1 MIRKL
6 SFLLM
11 LAVMAIVANAQERV
25 VSGSLTDRDTK
36 ETVPY
41 VTVQLLDKD
50 STFVAGSISDDNG
63 NFRIEATI
71 R

>member
-1 MIRKL
+1 
-6 SFLLM
+6 M

-41 VTVQLLDKD
+41 VTVQLLNKD
-50 STFVAGSISDDNG
+50 STL
-63 NFRIEATI
+63 
-71 R
+71 